1 MHASKWNSGIW
12 TLLFSEAVS
21 PKKNALYFIIVRAW
35 TCTWRPEKRE
45 QLFPEGGLDKKKTD
59 YGYLM
64 APVVG
69 KPINTNQGLK
79 VHNVLFLMNASI
91 NFRVPYETSH
101 CQSLRVL
108 AKFRKSCFPWI
119 SLIQLSP
126 LVSGTQLGFV
136 RVWGTG
142 PALALPRT
150 AIRE

>member
-1 MHASKWNSGIW
+1 MPASKWNSGIW

-45 QLFPEGGLDKKKTD
+45 QLFPEGGLDKEKTD
-59 YGYLM
+59 YGYLVV
-64 APVVG
+64 PVVG
-69 KPINTNQGLK
+69 KPTNTNQRLN
-79 VHNVLFLMNASI
+79 VYVLFLMYASI
-91 NFRVPYETSH
+91 NFRVQCETSH

-108 AKFRKSCFPWI
+108 TKFRKSCFPWI

-126 LVSGTQLGFV
+126 LASGTQLGFV

>member
-1 MHASKWNSGIW
+1 MHASKWKSGIW

-21 PKKNALYFIIVRAW
+21 PKKNASYFIIVRAW

-69 KPINTNQGLK
+69 KPTNTNQRLN
-79 VHNVLFLMNASI
+79 VYVLFLMYASI
-91 NFRVPYETSH
+91 NFRVQCETSH